1 MNKMEY
7 PNVSEEELKLF
18 IPSGII
24 VSGPSSSGKT
34 ELVLKILRNI
44 GVLFDPSPKAIG
56 REFYLK
62 NNLHF

>member
-56 REFYLK
+56 REFY
-62 NNLHF
+62 F

>member
-7 PNVSEEELKLF
+7 PNVSEYELKLF

-34 ELVLKILRNI
+34 ELVLKILRN
-44 GVLFDPSPKAIG
+44 VDELFDPSPKAIG
-56 REFYLK
+56 K
-62 NNLHF
+62 K